1 MFSKILRFGSS
12 DDNQNTNVTLRIV
25 GDRGVGKTTYIA
37 ALARWPI
44 VDQNSPVKEIT
55 HTNSDGKKL
64 YDDAKTILEEG
75 KQFLPTPR
83 IDQYPNYGLKIVFK
97 EKFSWKKSP
106 LEIDLYCKDY
116 SGEFFSDILFDK
128 NAQDELNTYIEDCS
142 KSGTDILLLLDSI
155 SYRKDETYEDMIQ
168 QFLDQLN
175 DAEWQGK
182 MAVALTKCEQ
192 PEVWGKIKSESID
205 QLILKWFPKVFNKL
219 EARQSLCQ
227 VEYFA
232 LSAFGMVGTVTKRPN
247 TKYSDQTKTE
257 MVLDNPRLW
266 KPFGLVSPLYWLCT
280 GKRHPNQW
288 L

>member
-1 MFSKILRFGSS
+1 MISKILKFGSS
-12 DDNQNTNVTLRIV
+12 DDNHNTNVTLRIV

-55 HTNSDGKKL
+55 HTNSDGKQL
-64 YDDAKTILEEG
+64 YDDAKIILEEG
-75 KQFLPTPR
+75 KQFRPTPR
-83 IDQYPNYGLKIVFK
+83 IDNYPNYGLKIVFK
-97 EKFSWKKSP
+97 EKFSLKKSP

-142 KSGTDILLLLDSI
+142 KSGTDILLLLDST

-168 QFLDQLN
+168 QFLDKLN

-192 PEVWGKIKSESID
+192 PEVWGKINSEPID
-205 QLILKWFPKVFNKL
+205 RLILKWFPKVFNKL

-247 TKYSDQTKTE
+247 TKYSDQTKTG